1 MKAEMKINPKKKT
14 QADLDIFDDIGE
26 WTDFWTGEK
35 LGIGANQIASFLKEH
50 DGIDTINVR
59 IDSYG
64 GDVFEGIA
72 ILNLL
77 KGSGKTINVEIV
89 GIAASIASVIAT
101 AGHVTMYPTS
111 MMMVHHCY
119 TYGHGNAKE
128 FRQLAEQ
135 LDKIMQASRIA
146 YREKAG
152 DKLSDEKLEEILD
165 AETYLTAEECKELGF
180 CDEIV
185 GKEDEPDPDQDPEED
200 PKPEEKLK
208 PKEKIDIKPRAKTP
222 WFFY

>member
-1 MKAEMKINPKKKT
+1 MKVEMKINPKKET

-26 WTDFWTGEK
+26 WTDWWTGETS
-35 LGIGANQIASFLKEH
+35 GVGANQIAEFLKEH
-50 DGIDTINVR
+50 DDIDTINVR
-59 IDSYG
+59 INSNG
-64 GDVFEGIA
+64 GDVFEGIS

-77 KGSGKTINVEIV
+77 KGSGKTINVDIV

-101 AGHVTMYPTS
+101 AGHVTMHPTS
-111 MMMVHHCY
+111 MMMLHHCY
-119 TYGHGNAKE
+119 SWAQGNAKE
-128 FRQLAEQ
+128 FRELADK
-135 LDKIMQASRIA
+135 LDKIMDASRIA

-165 AETYLTAEECKELGF
+165 AETYLTAAECKEIGL
-180 CDEIV
+180 CDEII
-185 GKEDEPDPDQDPEED
+185 GKEDEPDPDPEED
-200 PKPEEKLK
+200 PKPEEKLKPK